1 MKSLKDRHAKEKEQV
16 KQYYKQEF
24 IKLTKEVQ
32 QIHKI
37 LAMNIT
43 IDEKIKV
50 FERELYTYRDFNT
63 KKIQSLEDK
72 IRNFDENHE
81 RIDPEASHAI
91 LTTDHYEAG
100 GCDSTAR
107 LSAVPSKEKFCI
119 RKPKTADISR
129 YRTLMLAFAKSI

>member
-1 MKSLKDRHAKEKEQV
+1 MKTLKDRHAKEKEQV

-24 IKLTKEVQ
+24 INLTKEVQ

-50 FERELYTYRDFNT
+50 FERELYTYKDFNT
-63 KKIQSLEDK
+63 KKIQTIEDK

-91 LTTDHYEAG
+91 LTTEYYEAG
-100 GCDSTAR
+100 GHDSTAR
-107 LSAVPSKEKFCI
+107 LSVAQSKDRFLIK
-119 RKPKTADISR
+119 KHKVADISK
-129 YRTLMLAFAKSI
+129 YRTFMLVSAKPI